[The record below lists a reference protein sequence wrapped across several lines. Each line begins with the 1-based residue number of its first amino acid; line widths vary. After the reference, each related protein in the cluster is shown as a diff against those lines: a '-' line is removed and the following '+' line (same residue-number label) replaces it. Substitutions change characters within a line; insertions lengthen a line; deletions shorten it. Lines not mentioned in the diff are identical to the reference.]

1 MMESAGLFMLLAVA
15 VVMIS
20 TGLPS
25 WIVLI
30 GVAMLFASA
39 GAAFGA
45 FPAALLTALP
55 SRVIGLLEHDLLQ
68 ALPLYVFMGAL
79 LHRLPLADTVFR
91 VFSRGMRRTPA
102 GRPLAGLALSVL
114 LAPMNGSAGASAAM
128 LSRIVQPKL
137 IAGGTSVA
145 QSAALTCISSTLG
158 VVIPPSLVLILLG
171 DAMLRAH
178 TEAINF
184 TGVSASMTTSMRIIN
199 TQDVFHGAMIPAA
212 MLLSLCALVTWLV
225 HRRAPQI
232 NAPTSTVSRIDIIVA
247 LSTTVFIATLLAAVA
262 LGRLYAVEAAAS
274 GGVALVIYGLISRAF
289 SREIWREVLHD
300 TMAVTGAL
308 FALLLAATVFT
319 LIVRAFGTDR
329 WIATGLK
336 GFGDNQWL
344 LIGIVLGAL
353 ALCAFVLDAFE
364 MIFVVIPLLLPPLLV
379 QVPDAVWVAVLTL
392 LILQMSFTVPPFGY
406 AVMMVRNLTSQPL
419 DTDKLVRALAPYLA
433 AQIVVLAAVLAFP
446 QILWREE
453 SVPSASSLNISTPDA
468 DTSEMLSRQL
478 NQNQETEDKKP
489 VTDEK

>member
-1 MMESAGLFMLLAVA
+1 MMESAGLWMLIGVA
-15 VVMIS
+15 IVMIG

-30 GVAMLFASA
+30 GVAMLFATA
-39 GAAFGA
+39 GAAFDA

-91 VFSRGMRRTPA
+91 VFSHTMQRSPA

-137 IAGGTSVA
+137 IAGGTSAA

-178 TEAINF
+178 TEAINL
-184 TGVSASMTTSMRIIN
+184 TGVRASMTTSMRIIN
-199 TQDVFHGAMIPAA
+199 TQDVFHGAVIPAA
-212 MLLSLCALVTWLV
+212 MLLVLCTLVTWVV
-225 HRRAPQI
+225 HRRAPHTGPQYP
-232 NAPTSTVSRIDIIVA
+232 AVSRVDIIVA
-247 LSTTVFIATLLAAVA
+247 LSTTIFITTLLAAVA
-262 LGRLYAVEAAAS
+262 LGRLYAVEAAAT
-274 GGVALVIYGLISRAF
+274 GGVALMMYGLLSGAF

-329 WIATGLK
+329 WIAAGLK
-336 GFGDNQWL
+336 EFGGNQWL
-344 LIGIVLGAL
+344 LIFIVFGAL

-364 MIFVVIPLLLPPLLV
+364 MIFVIIPLLLPPLLV

-392 LILQMSFTVPPFGY
+392 LILQMSFTIPPFGY
-406 AVMMVRNLTSQPL
+406 AVMIVRNLTRQPL
-419 DTDKLVRALAPYLA
+419 ESSRLMRALAPYLIA
-433 AQIVVLAAVLAFP
+433 ELVVLAVVLAFP
-446 QILWREE
+446 RVLWREDPAP
-453 SVPSASSLNISTPDA
+453 SVSPANTSAPDA
-468 DTSEMLSRQL
+468 DASEMLNRQL
-478 NQNQETEDKKP
+478 NLNQEIEDKKP
-489 VTDEK
+489 GADKK

>member
-1 MMESAGLFMLLAVA
+1 
-15 VVMIS
+15 
-20 TGLPS
+20 
-25 WIVLI
+25 
-30 GVAMLFASA
+30 
-39 GAAFGA
+39 
-45 FPAALLTALP
+45 
-55 SRVIGLLEHDLLQ
+55 
-68 ALPLYVFMGAL
+68 
-79 LHRLPLADTVFR
+79 
-91 VFSRGMRRTPA
+91 
-102 GRPLAGLALSVL
+102 
-114 LAPMNGSAGASAAM
+114 M

-171 DAMLRAH
+171 DALLRAH
-178 TEAINF
+178 TEAINIS
-184 TGVSASMTTSMRIIN
+184 GVSASMTTSMRIIN

-212 MLLSLCALVTWLV
+212 MLLALCALVTWLV
-225 HRRAPQI
+225 HRRAPHL
-232 NAPTSTVSRIDIIVA
+232 NAHTATVSRIDIIVA
-247 LSTTVFIATLLAAVA
+247 LSTTVFITTLLAAVA
-262 LGRLYAVEAAAS
+262 LGRLYAVEAAAT

-319 LIVRAFGTDR
+319 LVVRAFGTDR
-329 WIATGLK
+329 WIAAGLK
-336 GFGDNQWL
+336 ELGDNQWL

-379 QVPDAVWVAVLTL
+379 QVPDAVWIAVLTL

-419 DTDKLVRALAPYLA
+419 DTGKLVRALAPYIA
-433 AQIVVLAAVLAFP
+433 AQIVVLAVVLAFP
-446 QILWREE
+446 QVLWREE
-453 SVPSASSLNISTPDA
+453 SGPSASSVNISTPDA
-468 DTSEMLSRQL
+468 DASEMLNRQL

>member
-1 MMESAGLFMLLAVA
+1 MMDSAGLFMLLAVA
-15 VVMIS
+15 VVMIG

-25 WIVLI
+25 WIVLV
-30 GVAMLFASA
+30 GVAMVFAA
-39 GAAFGA
+39 GGAAMGV
-45 FPAALLTALP
+45 FPAALITALP

-91 VFSRGMRRTPA
+91 VFSRSLQRTPA

-178 TEAINF
+178 TEAMNIAGRG
-184 TGVSASMTTSMRIIN
+184 TALRIIN
-199 TQDVFHGAMIPAA
+199 TQDVFHGALIPAA
-212 MLLSLCALVTWLV
+212 MLVALCALVTWRV
-225 HRRAPQI
+225 HRRAPRADSQPS
-232 NAPTSTVSRIDIIVA
+232 AVSRIDIVVA
-247 LSTTVFIATLLAAVA
+247 LSISVFITALLAAVA
-262 LGRLYAVEAAAS
+262 LGHLYAVEAAAT
-274 GGVALVIYGLISRAF
+274 GGVALVSYGMLSGSL
-289 SREIWREVLHD
+289 SREAWREVLHH

-319 LIVRAFGTDR
+319 LVVRAFGTDR
-329 WIATGLK
+329 WIAAWLNGL
-336 GFGDNQWL
+336 GDHQWL
-344 LIGIVLGAL
+344 ILAIVLAAL
-353 ALCAFVLDAFE
+353 ALCALVLDAFE

-379 QVPDAVWVAVLTL
+379 QVPDATWVAVLTL
-392 LILQMSFTVPPFGY
+392 LILQTSFIVPPFGY
-406 AVMMVRNLTSQPL
+406 AVMMVRNLTTQSL
-419 DTDKLVRALAPYLA
+419 ETAKLIRALAPYLF
-433 AQIVVLAAVLAFP
+433 AQLVVLAAVLAFP
-446 QILWREE
+446 TMLWRDQPG
-453 SVPSASSLNISTPDA
+453 SPASMEDTPATGVDA
-468 DTSEMLSRQL
+468 AEMLNRQL
-478 NQNQETEDKKP
+478 NQNQENQESEERKP
-489 VTDEK
+489 VPAAK